1 MRKTESAFQLIPAA
15 PGQIFPPWLAQLF
28 IALLVFSACIAAV
41 AEEKKDTPA
50 PKHNG
55 NITSA
60 KYAVQVSAEVQ
71 EKPAQIT
78 LKWPEEKSAFSH
90 TIYRRFMGEKQ
101 WNPVPVASLD
111 GKAAG
116 FVDNKVKPGEVYE
129 YRIDRSGSG
138 YIGRGYICSGIN
150 IPAVETRGQVIL
162 LVDNSVAAPLKTELA
177 RLELDLA
184 GDGWQVIRHDV
195 ARDAKVT
202 EIKKLIKT
210 AYRKNPEQLRTVF
223 LFGHVPVP
231 YSGSI
236 SPDGHTDHLGA
247 WPADL
252 YYGDMNG
259 KWTDEKS
266 VKYASQP
273 LQKNEPGDGKFD
285 QSTIPPNSLTLEV
298 GRVDL
303 SDMPQ
308 FKLDEVELLRQYLN
322 KDHAFRHRQIQT
334 EPRGLIDDHFGAF
347 GGEAFGSSA
356 WSNFAA
362 FFGADN
368 SVADDWFTVLS
379 SNSYLWAYGCGGGG
393 IDRAGGVGTTADFA
407 KTPVNAVFTMLFGS
421 YFGDWNRPNN
431 FMRAPLAN
439 SGAALTCV
447 WDGRPHWY
455 LHHMAMGGNIGYST
469 LRTQNNN
476 QLQDYI
482 GCNNAKSSVSG
493 KDEDSEWDYNS
504 IHVALMGDPTLRMHP
519 VPAPRSCSATSLPDN
534 KLKLQWLPPEDKSIT
549 GCQIYRAPALAGPY
563 TLLTKEPVTG
573 TEYTVSGVKP
583 DEIYMIKSLAL
594 QKSGS
599 GTYWNTSQGVFIRP
613 PAAGTSYAMPQLAG
627 AALTTPEDVPLEVDI
642 KCAGAIPAKL
652 PLHGTLEK
660 NAAGHFVYTPSPD
673 YNGPDSF
680 VLTPGD
686 GLNDGTPAVFNVTVQ
701 PVPDAPRPNNQMIGL
716 VDTKPRKIKLSA
728 LNPDAP
734 DAPLSYK
741 IIKPPEHGKL
751 SGTPPDVVYEPAA
764 GTGNNDKF
772 QFTAG
777 NGYLESAPGT
787 VFILPAY
794 SCVRTTEPKTIDGD
808 LRDWKDLEIKCNE
821 PDAFNYMGKKA
832 WKGQDDCRFAI
843 GTAYDDK
850 YLYIAVEV
858 IDDKYDAVK
867 DKDPWDQDGI
877 EIRLDARPADVRS
890 ANNGQGEMKDFLLL
904 AFSPGSVPG
913 ETWMYRGIKELP
925 EGTKYACYRTP
936 KGFNTEVSVP
946 LAYLNKMAGKEWEG
960 FRLNVTVDDR
970 DGDKMVQLC
979 WKPDWRYPESYYG
992 SGTFIRK

>member
-1 MRKTESAFQLIPAA
+1 MRKTASCCPAIITA
-15 PGQIFPPWLAQLF
+15 LSHIFPRKLVQWLIMLPA
-28 IALLVFSACIAAV
+28 FSACILASTAEQKAASL
-41 AEEKKDTPA
+41 
-50 PKHNG
+50 PKSNG
-55 NITSA
+55 NLASA
-60 KYAVQVSAEVQ
+60 KYAVQVSAKVQ

-78 LKWPEEKSAFSH
+78 LSWTEDKSAFSH
-90 TIYRRFMGEKQ
+90 TLYRRFMGEKQ
-101 WNPVPVASLD
+101 WNPVPVAALD
-111 GKAAG
+111 GNAAG
-116 FVDNKVKPGEVYE
+116 FVDNKVKPGVIYE

-138 YIGRGYICSGIN
+138 YIGRGYICAGIN
-150 IPAVETRGQVIL
+150 IPAVEARGRLIL
-162 LVDNSVAAPLKTELA
+162 LVEKSVAGQLKNELA
-177 RLELDLA
+177 LLEQDLT

-202 EIKKLIKT
+202 EVKKLIEA
-210 AYRKNPEQLRTVF
+210 AYRQNPEQLRTVF

-236 SPDGHTDHLGA
+236 SPDGHTNHLGA

-252 YYGDMNG
+252 YYGDMSG

-266 VKYASQP
+266 LKYAP
-273 LQKNEPGDGKFD
+273 GPEQKNEPGDGKFD
-285 QSTIPPNSLTLEV
+285 QSTIPVNWLALEV

-362 FFGADN
+362 FFGADKN
-368 SVADDWFTVLS
+368 VADDWFTVLP
-379 SNSYLWAYGCGGGG
+379 SNSYLWAYGCGGGSH
-393 IDRAGGVGTTADFA
+393 DRAGGVGTTADF
-407 KTPVNAVFTMLFGS
+407 TRIPVKAVFTMLFGS
-421 YFGDWNRPNN
+421 YFGDWNRPDN
-431 FMRAPLAN
+431 FMRATLAN
-439 SGAALTCV
+439 SGDALTCV

-455 LHHMAMGGNIGYST
+455 LHHMAMGKNIGYSA

-482 GCNNAKSSVSG
+482 ACNDAKSSVSG

-504 IHVALMGDPTLRMHP
+504 IHVALMGDPALRMHP
-519 VPAPRSCSATSLPDN
+519 VAPPRSCGATTLPVN
-534 KLKLQWLPPEDKSIT
+534 KLKLQWLPSADKSIT
-549 GCQIYRAPALAGPY
+549 GCQVYRAEALSGPY
-563 TLLTKEPVTG
+563 TLLTKEPVAG

-583 DEIYMIKSLAL
+583 DDVYMIKSLAL

-599 GTYWNTSQGVFIRP
+599 GTYWNTSQGIFIRP
-613 PAAGTSYAMPQLAG
+613 PAAGESYAVPQLAG
-627 AALTTPEDVPLEVDI
+627 FALTTPEDVPVEFDI
-642 KCAGAIPAKL
+642 KSADIIISRLPQHGALQKNVAGR
-652 PLHGTLEK
+652 
-660 NAAGHFVYTPSPD
+660 FVYTPSPD
-673 YNGPDSF
+673 YNGADRFTLIPR
-680 VLTPGD
+680 D
-686 GLNDGTPAVFNVTVQ
+686 GLNDGAPAEFTVAIQ
-701 PVPDAPRPNNQMIGL
+701 PVPDAPRPDNQMICL
-716 VDTKPRKIKLSA
+716 VDQKPRKIKLSA
-728 LNPDAP
+728 ANPDTP

-741 IIKPPEHGKL
+741 IVKPPEHGKL

-794 SCVRTTEPKTIDGD
+794 SCAGTAEPKTVDGD

-832 WKGQDDCRFAI
+832 WKGRDDCRFAI

-867 DKDPWDQDGI
+867 DRDPWDQDGI
-877 EIRLDARPADVRS
+877 EIRLDARPPDIRS
-890 ANNGQGEMKDFLLL
+890 VNSGQGEQKDFLLL
-904 AFSPGSVPG
+904 AFSPSSVPG

-925 EGTKYACYRTP
+925 EGTKYICCRTA
-936 KGFNTEVSVP
+936 KGFNTEVAVP
-946 LAYLNKMAGKEWEG
+946 LTYLNKMAGREWDG
-960 FRLNVTVDDR
+960 FRLNVSVDDR

-992 SGTFIRK
+992 SGTFKR